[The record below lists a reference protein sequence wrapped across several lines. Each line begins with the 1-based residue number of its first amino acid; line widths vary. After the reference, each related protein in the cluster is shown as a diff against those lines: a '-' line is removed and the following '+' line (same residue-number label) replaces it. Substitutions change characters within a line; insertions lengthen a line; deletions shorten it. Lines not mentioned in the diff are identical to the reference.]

1 MTGVLGRCR
10 AGIAGALLLLC
21 ALGAR
26 AEHIV
31 LESYQE
37 REGLANLSPS
47 CLAQDGQTLL
57 WVCTENGLFRFDGF
71 RMRRESLPR
80 EAGARID
87 AARIDR
93 AGRLWVGAEGGLFI
107 RQHDARGT
115 RWVAVR
121 KPDGRMVSLNRPR
134 QLDWDDAGVAYV
146 MDVDNRLWSIAP
158 GAPEATALVAR
169 PLATPRMGAPPGVV
183 PPLRWHGG
191 ALWFGCDER
200 LCEWRDQRLKTW
212 GPEEGLPADGWAN
225 LLVARDGSLWARS
238 GRQLAHLASG
248 ATRFEAVDAPAVVG
262 GWINYVALAEDR
274 EGAILT
280 TTDKGVA
287 RWNGNAWRQWTEA
300 DGLPDTAIRALLFD
314 AEGSLWLG
322 AGGRGVYRWVGYGQ
336 VDHWRRADGLPS
348 NVVMSMLQD
357 ASGRLWATT
366 REGVAWFDEP
376 QRRFVPLQMPGQQRV
391 RSWRLSMIA
400 DGDLWW
406 IENDQLFTVKAGGAT
421 PRLVARD
428 KLLSGALMVRGA
440 YYVFGQTFV
449 ERWALTRDGPRRERV
464 ADSLPGGE
472 RATGAAGDGRSDWFI
487 TDGQVGRLK
496 DGAWTPL
503 LDTAG
508 VPVPAHLDLSFDPAG
523 GLWIFDG
530 TGVGHYAVENG
541 VARQLRR
548 FPLELFGGAV
558 PYFVHGEASG
568 RVWIGTDQ
576 GVFILDPDGRWQHLH
591 HGNGLVWNDVDPGF
605 LIDAQGQA
613 WISTSA
619 GVTRVRAGVQ
629 WPQQPVLRV
638 DQVEFGARAFP
649 GPPTQPVPWDDRRLR
664 VTLGTANYSL
674 ARSLRIEYR
683 VGPDAPW
690 RTAETAVLDIGALEA
705 GVQLLQ
711 VRAVARS
718 PAEPAGPVLTMPFE
732 VLQPWWN
739 TLAARV
745 AGALLVALLWWGSWW
760 VLQRRA
766 RAPAGAGAGHHRAH
780 CGAGSLARGAASP
793 WRAQRAQPRRRA
805 QARLAGVA
813 RRVRPA
819 AGGVAHGGVGG
830 GQARRS
836 GRRLDVVRAAR
847 PVASAA
853 GQARRHDAQPGVAA
867 EAAGPRWRPA
877 RGVALAGERVQP
889 GDRRELHRGRG
900 CGLARTV
907 PGPGH
912 DGVPHRAGVAEQRA
926 APCAGQPR
934 EHPAGRRGRPMADDC
949 ARRRPGLRPRPPPAR
964 LRRAR
969 HGGAGPPAGRP
980 ARRAERPRPRHRGAP
995 ALRDVAASAVYR
1007 ARGSGTGAV
1016 AGFVAS

>member
-1 MTGVLGRCR
+1 MTGVLGRFW
-10 AGIAGALLLLC
+10 AAIAGALLLLC
-21 ALGAR
+21 TLGAR

-71 RMRRESLPR
+71 RMRRESMPR

-146 MDVDNRLWSIAP
+146 MDLDNRLWSIAP

-248 ATRFEAVDAPAVVG
+248 AARFEAVDAPAVVG

-449 ERWALTRDGPRRERV
+449 ERWALTREGLRRERV
-464 ADSLPGGE
+464 AASLPGGE

-766 RAPAGAGAGHHRAH
+766 RA
-780 CGAGSLARGAASP
+780 
-793 WRAQRAQPRRRA
+793 RRRA
-805 QARLAGVA
+805 LERAITERTAELEASREALRRLGEHNARSLEDERKRVSRELHDEFGQQLVALRMEVSVAGKRA
-813 RRVRPA
+813 AA
-819 AGGVAHGGVGG
+819 AGG
-830 GQARRS
+830 S
-836 GRRLDVVRAAR
+836 ML
-847 PVASAA
+847 S
-853 GQARRHDAQPGVAA
+853 
-867 EAAGPRWRPA
+867 EL
-877 RGVALAGERVQP
+877 LAP
-889 GDRRELHRGRG
+889 L
-900 CGLARTV
+900 
-907 PGPGH
+907 
-912 DGVPHRAGVAEQRA
+912 
-926 APCAGQPR
+926 
-934 EHPAGRRGRPMADDC
+934 
-949 ARRRPGLRPRPPPAR
+949 PAR
-964 LRRAR
+964 LDKLVATMRNLVSQLR
-969 HGGAGPPAGRP
+969 PPALDGGLLAALRWLASEFSQGTGVSCTVDADADLRELSPDLATMVFRIAQESLNNVRRHARASHVSIRLAVEAGQWLMTVRDDGLGFDP
-980 ARRAERPRPRHRGAP
+980 ARRQHGYGVLGMEE
-995 ALRDVAASAVYR
+995 R
-1007 ARGSGTGAV
+1007 ARLLGGQLDVQSAPGQGTEVRLRFAT
-1016 AGFVAS
+1016 